1 MASANKAGTAPVT
14 SKEWKAIL
22 RRQERS
28 GVSIAKFCTAEGL
41 KEGAYYWWKKRLGGG
56 APATKRSCRTS
67 RPDFVEVQTA
77 NLGGG
82 ALPDWRGQW
91 AVELELAS
99 GVIVRVRG

>member
-1 MASANKAGTAPVT
+1 MTSTKGAGTAPIT
-14 SKEWKAIL
+14 DKEWRAIL

-28 GVSIAKFCTAEGL
+28 GVSIAKFCAAEGL

-56 APATKRSCRTS
+56 APATKRSCRTR

-77 NLGGG
+77 KFGGG
-82 ALPDWRGQW
+82 VRPVGDQW

-99 GVIVRVRG
+99 GVVVRVRG